1 MAVQNKTYNNVIN
14 TLKQLGTEHNQIQ
27 TTTTGDIF
35 DIDLSKNTLFPLF
48 HINPVSVTAGE
59 STLTYNFQLF
69 IMDAV
74 SEKEDWTDANF
85 QSADYLSNEQEVLS
99 ECLQICTD
107 IIGVFTNS
115 KWQSQLTNDI
125 DAPVYFSDIDFTL
138 EPFNERFDNMLTG
151 WTFEIGIIVHNDFQ
165 TCNIPMDNDPIG
177 K

>member
-14 TLKQLGTEHNQIQ
+14 TLKQLGTEHKQIQ

-107 IIGVFTNS
+107 IIGIFTNS